1 MFALDED
8 EYVLNCLEKSQATM
22 EINFKNLPLGS
33 QFTLIVKSIQKEASL
48 QILDF
53 SGCAF
58 EDDGLKVISE
68 KMYQAAILVLD
79 VQLLSG
85 ALENLENLKS
95 LNLSCNYITSNGLRE
110 LIAKVGNEISL
121 PVSKQCGLTSHCDV
135 KLL

>member
-1 MFALDED
+1 MFLRNLIFYDSEED

-58 EDDGLKVISE
+58 EDDGLKVISG
-68 KMYQAAILVLD
+68 KNYQAAILFLMC
-79 VQLLSG
+79 S
-85 ALENLENLKS
+85 
-95 LNLSCNYITSNGLRE
+95 YY
-110 LIAKVGNEISL
+110 
-121 PVSKQCGLTSHCDV
+121 PVHWKTWRT
-135 KLL
+135 